1 MDTHWKD
8 ETLNLILLDI
18 LRQKGFSKT
27 NKYAFE
33 ILKEVM
39 IENLKRIML
48 KVKSFAEM
56 DQRSEVTVFDLL
68 NVLNANEYDL
78 HELEVFIHDSQNKFD
93 STNVLIS
100 SILIRG
106 HQRLHWLGRILNQIE
121 RVGNW
126 SIHSSQTKENII
138 EFSPGICPLHQ
149 RQREEALR
157 GNARQTCSAWEY
169 WERGYQ
175 Y

>member
-106 HQRLHWLGRILNQIE
+106 HQRLH
-121 RVGNW
+121 
-126 SIHSSQTKENII
+126 
-138 EFSPGICPLHQ
+138 
-149 RQREEALR
+149 
-157 GNARQTCSAWEY
+157 
-169 WERGYQ
+169 
-175 Y
+175 